1 MLKHPMRQPPLGA
14 DAHCEEEMPD
24 DADEDELQRRA
35 EWTRIYARGP
45 VGPSG
50 QYRGIGGGGA
60 AGGRGG
66 AGGGAE
72 GNEGPQEGKEGKEQG
87 GLGEDDLAFAGRTLL
102 EAALSS

>member
-50 QYRGIGGGGA
+50 Q
-60 AGGRGG
+60 
-66 AGGGAE
+66 
-72 GNEGPQEGKEGKEQG
+72 
-87 GLGEDDLAFAGRTLL
+87 
-102 EAALSS
+102 